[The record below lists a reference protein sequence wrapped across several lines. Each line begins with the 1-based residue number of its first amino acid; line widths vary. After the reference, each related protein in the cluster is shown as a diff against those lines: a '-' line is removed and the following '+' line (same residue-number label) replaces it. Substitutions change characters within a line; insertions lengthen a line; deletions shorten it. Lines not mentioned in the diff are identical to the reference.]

1 MRRRFGHGP
10 PPWWPAEQSWPAQDP
25 VWRRRHRAFLRRIV
39 LVGAT
44 LISLV
49 VSLVAIA
56 AWLVLFALQLI
67 GLTAVSASLALAGL
81 IVAIITFAVFG
92 LRRALRPFDV
102 WLEAARKVEAG
113 DFTARVPER
122 GPGELRRL
130 ARAFN
135 AMTARLQAD
144 EESRRALLADV
155 THELR
160 TPLTVIRGQ
169 IEAILDGVYPADEEH
184 LRPVLEETR
193 QLSSL
198 IDDLRTLSLAESGA
212 LRLHREAT
220 DLGVLIGETVA
231 AFRGSAEQAG
241 VTLTIESSGDLPL
254 LEIDPVRIREVLDNL
269 IGNALRY
276 TPHGGRVCVHTT
288 ADAAMVTLAVS
299 DTGSGIDS
307 STLPSIFDRFYRS
320 GESPGSGLGLAIAR
334 RLVEA
339 HGGRITAASEPGNG
353 TTMTFTLPLAQ

>member
-1 MRRRFGHGP
+1 M
-10 PPWWPAEQSWPAQDP
+10 
-25 VWRRRHRAFLRRIV
+25 
-39 LVGAT
+39 
-44 LISLV
+44 
-49 VSLVAIA
+49 AIA
-56 AWLVLFALQLI
+56 AWIVLLALRLI
-67 GLTAVSASLALAGL
+67 GLTAVSGSLALAGL
-81 IVAIITFAVFG
+81 VVAVITFVVFG
-92 LRRALRPFDV
+92 LRRAVRPLDV
-102 WLEAARKVEAG
+102 WLEAAHKVEAG

-169 IEAILDGVYPADEEH
+169 IEGIVDGVYPADEEH

-193 QLSSL
+193 LLSSL

-220 DLGVLIGETVA
+220 DLGVLFGETVA
-231 AFRGSAEQAG
+231 ALRGSAEQAG
-241 VTLTIESSGDLPL
+241 VALSIESGGDLPL
-254 LEIDPVRIREVLDNL
+254 LEIDPVRIREVLGNL

-276 TPHGGRVCVHTT
+276 TPSGGSVCLH
-288 ADAAMVTLAVS
+288 ASLDGPAVTIAVS
-299 DTGSGIDS
+299 DTGSGIAPAA
-307 STLPSIFDRFYRS
+307 LPSIFDRFYRS
-320 GESPGSGLGLAIAR
+320 GESPGSGLGLAIAK
-334 RLVEA
+334 RLIEA
-339 HGGRITAASEPGNG
+339 HGGRITAASEPGHG
-353 TTMTFTLPLAQ
+353 TVMTFTLPLAS